1 MEILG
6 SGNYIVLTNMDHGF
20 CKIIVNGSNPLWI
33 NKHRLTE
40 AYSLI
45 GDLIRQV
52 KRPITYQEVH
62 DLLSQ
67 HFLVLEED

>member
-6 SGNYIVLTNMDHGF
+6 SGNHIVLTNTDHGF
-20 CKIIVNGSNPLWI
+20 CKITVNGGGPLWI

-45 GDLIRQV
+45 GDLIREV
-52 KRPITYQEVH
+52 KRPIIYQEVH

-67 HFLVLEED
+67 HFLVLEES